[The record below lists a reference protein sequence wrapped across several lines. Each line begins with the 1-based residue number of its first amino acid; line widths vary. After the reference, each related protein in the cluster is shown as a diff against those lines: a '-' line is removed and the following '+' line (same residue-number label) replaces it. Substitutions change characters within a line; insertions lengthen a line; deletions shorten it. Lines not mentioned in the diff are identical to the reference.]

1 MIRPGQKYF
10 VSDGTEPCRNLAV
23 EELSLSHDRGGRH
36 SVFVGETGI
45 RL

>member
-1 MIRPGQKYF
+1 MIRQAKYF

-23 EELSLSHDRGGRH
+23 EEHLFHMTEEGAA
-36 SVFVGETGI
+36 FCICGETGI